1 MKKVL
6 VFMLVLLVACAPI
19 SFAACQICTAAD
31 SNDYAKAAVGKLT
44 RGIANAAFGWV
55 ELFRQPAINK
65 NAWEGVGKG
74 VVYTIG
80 RTGSGILEAA
90 TFIIPGVKVPLPD
103 PTCPIELMGSS
114 STSKA

>member
-6 VFMLVLLVACAPI
+6 VLVMALLVACAPI

-31 SNDYAKAAVGKLT
+31 SSDYATAAAGKLG

-65 NAWEGVGKG
+65 NPWEGVGRG
-74 VVYTIG
+74 IVDTIG
-80 RTGSGILEAA
+80 RTGSGVLEAA
-90 TFIIPGVKVPLPD
+90 TFIIPAAKIPLPD
-103 PTCPIELMGSS
+103 PSCPIEMLGSS
-114 STSKA
+114 KA

>member
-1 MKKVL
+1 MKKVFVL
-6 VFMLVLLVACAPI
+6 VMALLVACAPM

-31 SNDYAKAAVGKLT
+31 SSDYAKAAAGKLG

-65 NAWEGVGKG
+65 NPWEGVGKG
-74 VVYTIG
+74 IVHTIG

-90 TFIIPGVKVPLPD
+90 TFIIPNAKIPLPN
-103 PTCPIELMGSS
+103 PTCPLEMLGSA
-114 STSKA
+114 KA